1 MNNIVL
7 LSNIKY
13 DGVQNLPVFDIEY
26 LDVVIDFNKYDA
38 LIFTSKNAIYALD
51 RLNDSWKNIDSYAI
65 APKTSE
71 ILKEHKSKLVFTG
84 TFSHG
89 NEFASELT
97 PHLKNKKVLYVKG
110 EKSVS
115 SLFTI
120 LKDNK
125 IDIDEVVVYKTICTK
140 KELESPVD
148 NSIIIFTSP
157 SSIKCFFNKINWNKS
172 YKAVVIGKTTA
183 KYMPQNIEYKVSS
196 TQSIEACIKLAK
208 TFQ

>member
-26 LDVVIDFNKYDA
+26 LDIAVDFSKYDA

-51 RLNDSWKNIDSYAI
+51 RLNNSWKNIDSYAI

-71 ILKEHKSKLVFTG
+71 ILKEHNSKLVFTG

-89 NEFASELT
+89 DEFASELT

-115 SLFTI
+115 NLFNI
-120 LKDNK
+120 LKDSK
-125 IDIDEVVVYKTICTK
+125 IDIEEMVVYKTICSK
-140 KELESPVD
+140 KELEAPID

-157 SSIKCFFNKINWNKS
+157 SSIKCFFNKINWHKS

-183 KYMPQNIEYKVSS
+183 KYMPKNIEYKVSL
-196 TQSIEACIKLAK
+196 TQSIEACVKLAK

>member
-13 DGVQNLPVFDIEY
+13 EGIQNLPVFDIEY
-26 LDVVIDFNKYDA
+26 LDVNIDFKKYDA
-38 LIFTSKNAIYALD
+38 LIFTSKNAIFALD
-51 RLNDSWKNIDSYAI
+51 KLNSSWTNIDSYAI
-65 APKTSE
+65 AQKTSE
-71 ILKEHKSKLVFTG
+71 ILKEYGSKLAFTG

-89 NEFASELT
+89 DEFANELI

-115 SLFTI
+115 NLFTI
-120 LKDNK
+120 LKDSK
-125 IDIDEVVVYKTICTK
+125 IDIEETIVYKTICSK
-140 KELESPVD
+140 KELNPPID
-148 NSIIIFTSP
+148 NSVIIFTSP
-157 SSIKCFFNKINWNKS
+157 SSIKCFFNKINWNKT
-172 YKAVVIGKTTA
+172 YNAVVIGKTTA